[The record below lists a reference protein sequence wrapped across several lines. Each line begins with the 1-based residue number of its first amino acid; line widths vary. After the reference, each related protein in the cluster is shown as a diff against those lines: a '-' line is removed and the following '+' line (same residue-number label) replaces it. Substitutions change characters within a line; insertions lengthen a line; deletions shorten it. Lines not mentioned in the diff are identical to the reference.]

1 MKKSPMI
8 EASTMPLKILQAEYA
23 KLYVQELDDWNK
35 AFSAA
40 KQQHKAWEIYCRKA
54 LKNNPKAELSDDPM
68 LLLPHKPLPKR
79 TYTSDCTIEKMVDI
93 MNRSP
98 GLTQISDELAGFL
111 LNMNRYS
118 SGSDRQFYLKCKT
131 GGGHSVD
138 RVGRGE
144 EFVDDLYLN
153 IIGGIQPKV
162 AKTLFEP
169 KEGAADDGFLERFGL
184 MVYPAPMTSYSHI
197 DRYPD
202 RAARDAYYQVCQKLA
217 GTCWADVLDTD
228 EHHKG
233 KGIARFDDQAQEA
246 FNLWDVKHGRMM
258 LSLSEDE
265 SINTMLSKA
274 PGLLVQLAFLF
285 HLVDW
290 ADGFCMENPAKVT
303 IRAFERAERLLEYLV
318 PMWKRILAAFA
329 DDGGDSGARKIAKW
343 LIQEKIKVFTVRDI
357 KQKHWS
363 NLKTDDEIEV
373 SIFLLIGKKWIR
385 EAGIKKTVGRPAR
398 EYVVNPAICDTA

>member
-1 MKKSPMI
+1 MGKPTI
-8 EASTMPLKILQAEYA
+8 ATTTEAMEYFR
-23 KLYVQELDDWNK
+23 E
-35 AFSAA
+35 F
-40 KQQHKAWEIYCRKA
+40 
-54 LKNNPKAELSDDPM
+54 
-68 LLLPHKPLPKR
+68 
-79 TYTSDCTIEKMVDI
+79 TY
-93 MNRSP
+93 
-98 GLTQISDELAGFL
+98 L
-111 LNMNRYS
+111 
-118 SGSDRQFYLKCKT
+118 
-131 GGGHSVD
+131 
-138 RVGRGE
+138 
-144 EFVDDLYLN
+144 
-153 IIGGIQPKV
+153 
-162 AKTLFEP
+162 
-169 KEGAADDGFLERFGL
+169 GA
-184 MVYPAPMTSYSHI
+184 TH
-197 DRYPD
+197 
-202 RAARDAYYQVCQKLA
+202 
-217 GTCWADVLDTD
+217 
-228 EHHKG
+228 
-233 KGIARFDDQAQEA
+233 
-246 FNLWDVKHGRMM
+246 
-258 LSLSEDE
+258 EDE